1 MAKYSTGE
9 VSGARASMHRF
20 AIFCMAGV
28 RTIIF
33 DDRDGL
39 VRLLELSFA
48 ISPARDRRSLSA
60 GPSADKRN
68 PDRKRG
74 VGGPEI
80 CLGMGSYRS
89 RSVLVRLEIGGD
101 LNLPNGMLLMGALG
115 DGKPRLRR
123 IEATYRK
130 TTKQDSR
137 VRGLL
142 AGDSKLEMTAC
153 VSLASSK
160 SKRCSWNRPLLY
172 RARIAD
178 HHKRGPR
185 LWSRY
190 RVGNTLT
197 ARSVEG
203 RVP

>member
-1 MAKYSTGE
+1 M
-9 VSGARASMHRF
+9 R
-20 AIFCMAGV
+20 
-28 RTIIF
+28 
-33 DDRDGL
+33 RDG
-39 VRLLELSFA
+39 
-48 ISPARDRRSLSA
+48 PYRR
-60 GPSADKRN
+60 
-68 PDRKRG
+68 
-74 VGGPEI
+74 
-80 CLGMGSYRS
+80 

-115 DGKPRLRR
+115 DGKPRLRG
-123 IEATYRK
+123 IEARYWK

-137 VRGLL
+137 YRGLL

-153 VSLASSK
+153 VSRRSSK
-160 SKRCSWNRPLLY
+160 RDCASQNRPLLY

>member
-1 MAKYSTGE
+1 MVPWPAPAISDMGPTWPNTAPGR
-9 VSGARASMHRF
+9 SLARALQCIGSQFFAWRGFVRSYSMVYAGSF
-20 AIFCMAGV
+20 GCCM
-28 RTIIF
+28 
-33 DDRDGL
+33 
-39 VRLLELSFA
+39 ELTLA

-130 TTKQDSR
+130 TRRQDSR
-137 VRGLL
+137 DCGLL
-142 AGDSKLEMTAC
+142 AGVDWPE
-153 VSLASSK
+153 VLASVQRK
-160 SKRCSWNRPLLY
+160 SRRVDWCSQDRPLP
-172 RARIAD
+172 I
-178 HHKRGPR
+178 
-185 LWSRY
+185 
-190 RVGNTLT
+190 
-197 ARSVEG
+197 
-203 RVP
+203 

>member
-123 IEATYRK
+123 IEATYRQ
-130 TTKQDSR
+130 THRQDSR
-137 VRGLL
+137 DCDLL
-142 AGDSKLEMTAC
+142 AGAG
-153 VSLASSK
+153 SL
-160 SKRCSWNRPLLY
+160 RSWHVNLA
-172 RARIAD
+172 RAVQL
-178 HHKRGPR
+178 RGGAI
-185 LWSRY
+185 L
-190 RVGNTLT
+190 
-197 ARSVEG
+197 
-203 RVP
+203 RVPLYWGG

>member
-1 MAKYSTGE
+1 
-9 VSGARASMHRF
+9 
-20 AIFCMAGV
+20 MAGV

-130 TTKQDSR
+130 TAKPDSR

-142 AGDSKLEMTAC
+142 AGDSKPEIAAS
-153 VSLASSK
+153 VSRWSSK
-160 SKRCSWNRPLLY
+160 GDCAAQNRPLLY
-172 RARIAD
+172 RGQIAD
-178 HHKRGPR
+178 LP
-185 LWSRY
+185 
-190 RVGNTLT
+190 
-197 ARSVEG
+197 
-203 RVP
+203 